1 MSGNQTPS
9 NRPVWLAIISLT
21 AVIAAAGCGF
31 LLYVA
36 GATPA
41 AALAG
46 SGAAFVGTMTLAM
59 AAWRFLSD

>member
-9 NRPVWLAIISLT
+9 NRSVWLAIISLT
-21 AVIAAAGCGF
+21 AVIAAAGSGF
-31 LLYVA
+31 LLHLV

-41 AALAG
+41 AALSG
-46 SGAAFVGTMTLAM
+46 SGVAFVATMTLAM